1 MMKVETAFR
10 IIDGANERLGRILC
24 YALVAIMLIQ
34 VIEVVMRYM
43 FNNPTIWA
51 WDVNGQIFAGAGIL
65 AGAYALLHDTH
76 VRLDILYRGWSPKRK
91 LLVDLVTYP
100 FILLALCVVI
110 WKGAEMAWW
119 AWKTNEHVH
128 SYFAP
133 VLWPVKTCFP
143 IAGLLMLAQGIV
155 KYARTIMSFIKQQN
169 GS

>member
-1 MMKVETAFR
+1 MMKVETALR

-24 YALVAIMLIQ
+24 YTLVAIMLIQ

-100 FILLALCVVI
+100 FILFALCMVI

-119 AWKTNEHVH
+119 SWKTNEHVH

-155 KYARTIMSFIKQQN
+155 KYARAIMSRIKQQN